1 MRALSIFE
9 EGDSTK
15 VIVKRKNEDVEKM
28 INF

>member
-15 VIVKRKNEDVEKM
+15 VIVKRKNEDVEKV